1 MTLRRADGKL
11 DQRKREEREREKRSL
26 LDGPEKEE
34 RLLKELI
41 VPTVSDQAMLTSA
54 A

>member
-11 DQRKREEREREKRSL
+11 DQRKRVEREREERSL
-26 LDGPEKEE
+26 LDGPEKE
-34 RLLKELI
+34 RLLKKLI